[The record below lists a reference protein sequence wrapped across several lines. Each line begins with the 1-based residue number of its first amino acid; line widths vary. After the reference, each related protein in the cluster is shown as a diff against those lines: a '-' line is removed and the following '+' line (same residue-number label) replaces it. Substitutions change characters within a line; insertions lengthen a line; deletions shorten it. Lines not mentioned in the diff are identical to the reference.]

1 MSDGEVRRKKKKKR
15 SRSRSKSR
23 SDIEED
29 IDDED
34 RELLKENL
42 GIDIVKKRKRIRM
55 ESGSES
61 GSESGGERDSIPEVG
76 EGGQAESENEYE
88 MDDWIVDADGK
99 PIRSERKKKKAHI
112 FSDEPRQQAE
122 DIFGVK
128 FDYGE
133 FEQYGDDQEEME
145 EDYEEDE
152 EEIDGKNS
160 NFLRKIENR
169 KIREIVSFVY
179 FLA

>member
-1 MSDGEVRRKKKKKR
+1 MSDGDVRRKKKKKR

-61 GSESGGERDSIPEVG
+61 GSESGGDRDSIPEVG
-76 EGGQAESENEYE
+76 EGADKDSENEYE

-99 PIRSERKKKKAHI
+99 PIRSEFQKSH
-112 FSDEPRQQAE
+112 F
-122 DIFGVK
+122 
-128 FDYGE
+128 
-133 FEQYGDDQEEME
+133 
-145 EDYEEDE
+145 
-152 EEIDGKNS
+152 
-160 NFLRKIENR
+160 RKI
-169 KIREIVSFVY
+169 
-179 FLA
+179 

>member
-1 MSDGEVRRKKKKKR
+1 MSDGDVRRKKKKKR

-61 GSESGGERDSIPEVG
+61 GSESGGDRDSIPEVG
-76 EGGQAESENEYE
+76 EGADKDSENEYE

-99 PIRSERKKKKAHI
+99 PIRSELTFFFFFKKL
-112 FSDEPRQQAE
+112 FSPK
-122 DIFGVK
+122 IVFK
-128 FDYGE
+128 
-133 FEQYGDDQEEME
+133 QY
-145 EDYEEDE
+145 
-152 EEIDGKNS
+152 
-160 NFLRKIENR
+160 
-169 KIREIVSFVY
+169 VS
-179 FLA
+179 L